1 MRTTCGYS
9 PSFVEGYKRGY
20 YIQKISTLLPK
31 NRPFSGSLP
40 LAVPSNPSVN
50 PPAKGNI
57 TYLQFLPFGMSP
69 CACGWSK
76 KTSNIF
82 SCDPYR
88 EGWSWTNHL
97 FGVSRWLKDIFG
109 LDLPVLLVSLFNG
122 HDLVNPYRIRIDMI
136 KQGIFHRY
144 VHTPA
149 GFAGM
154 EFPDIAGCIRMI

>member
-20 YIQKISTLLPK
+20 YIRKISTLLPK

-82 SCDPYR
+82 SCDPAILIGKVGPGR
-88 EGWSWTNHL
+88 T
-97 FGVSRWLKDIFG
+97 IFSEFVDG
-109 LDLPVLLVSLFNG
+109 QKIFLD
-122 HDLVNPYRIRIDMI
+122 
-136 KQGIFHRY
+136 
-144 VHTPA
+144 
-149 GFAGM
+149 
-154 EFPDIAGCIRMI
+154 